1 MQQKGIK
8 VIPFSNGKEALAA
21 MDSLEFDMVITDIQL
36 PEMNGF
42 YFVTIFNEKYKNTP
56 IPVLAI
62 TGRRDV
68 PESSYTQSG
77 FSGILPKPFSP
88 EQFYTKLNTFFP
100 KIEVQFS
107 DTKKNLV
114 DTEKYHPE
122 ALEDFMGKNKESI
135 TALYES
141 FIKETTDNILKMKEA
156 VKAKNYETVQAIA
169 HKMLSM
175 FGQIKAKREVE
186 ILNHLNHIS
195 KKNVLGIEPKIE
207 LLEKLFQQEC
217 KAAIEKY
224 CNSLD

>member
-1 MQQKGIK
+1 M
-8 VIPFSNGKEALAA
+8 
-21 MDSLEFDMVITDIQL
+21 
-36 PEMNGF
+36 
-42 YFVTIFNEKYKNTP
+42 
-56 IPVLAI
+56 
-62 TGRRDV
+62 
-68 PESSYTQSG
+68 
-77 FSGILPKPFSP
+77 
-88 EQFYTKLNTFFP
+88 
-100 KIEVQFS
+100 QFS

-224 CNSLD
+224 YNSLD